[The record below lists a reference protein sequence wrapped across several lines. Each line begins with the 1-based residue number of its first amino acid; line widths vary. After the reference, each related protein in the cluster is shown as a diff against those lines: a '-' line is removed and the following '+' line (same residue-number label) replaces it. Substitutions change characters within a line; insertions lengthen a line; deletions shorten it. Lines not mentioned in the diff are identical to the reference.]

1 MPKFLDAPSWYDD
14 NGDLKTIQGD
24 FRISIG
30 GGYNVAFDVPWVD
43 GTNTSSLP
51 SQTYYLL
58 PGSTSGRIPYF
69 SSTTVGYQALS
80 SGTSGQVL
88 KSNGSGTTPSW
99 STPRYVHFCKCS
111 HATAPLDWTY
121 IWFTY
126 LSTSSTPHDSFSNM
140 LSDILRVYGTA
151 SSGTYKIPASGY
163 FYHDNSSDP
172 NFAIALCLGVR
183 NPSLMEVLGKPIT
196 SGADTATLDLTTTTS
211 FSDNVVANLIA

>member
-58 PGSTSGRIPYF
+58 PGSTSGCIPYF

-80 SGTSGQVL
+80 NGMSEQVL
-88 KSNGSGTTPSW
+88 TSNGSGSAPTWCSQRYFHCIRLLSAYMSSAYCDIGFTFVSQRSTAYTAINQIASDMRGLYQAVMNSGNSRSIPGFPAYGYYTGVDNSVTGIGPNSNNQLEYFANDGNSGTISGTT
-99 STPRYVHFCKCS
+99 
-111 HATAPLDWTY
+111 L
-121 IWFTY
+121 TY
-126 LSTSSTPHDSFSNM
+126 LDIYDSVVGF
-140 LSDILRVYGTA
+140 VY
-151 SSGTYKIPASGY
+151 
-163 FYHDNSSDP
+163 
-172 NFAIALCLGVR
+172 
-183 NPSLMEVLGKPIT
+183 
-196 SGADTATLDLTTTTS
+196 
-211 FSDNVVANLIA
+211 